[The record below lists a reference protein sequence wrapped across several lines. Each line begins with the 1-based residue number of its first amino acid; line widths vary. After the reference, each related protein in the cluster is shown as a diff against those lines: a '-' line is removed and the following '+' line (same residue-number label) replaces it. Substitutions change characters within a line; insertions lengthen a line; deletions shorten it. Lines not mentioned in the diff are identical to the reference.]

1 MTDKPKDNNKNKRK
15 ALSPNKSL
23 FISKAQVQPLRI
35 EDMVISRAGSSK
47 LHFVRLK
54 YKGCPTLT
62 SGFHAKPYFK
72 ESTVLIDMNRDAFI
86 RELYSLLNEITTTTC
101 STNFLS
107 LVKYVQ
113 WLDDNDVVV
122 INGDYTN
129 FRLIDDFMTWCAAQV
144 KLGKMR
150 LSGWVHRKTGISWLL
165 RAQGRKRDADNL
177 PSISGLH
184 EENTPHK
191 SLDLESEFKPV
202 VKALFRAYIQL
213 LKHFNENTTPE
224 RHPLWDKELSDIEAA
239 RRGLK
244 SYALAAHRADF
255 KRTLKKAHPNNH
267 IVRISMLI
275 CYMFTGINA
284 KPLASLKISDVTFKE
299 VNGGKYIFDSVKRRA
314 NWQEHDNSLGF
325 TKRAKE
331 YIESWLK
338 VAAKMA
344 DNDLNAPLFPFFY
357 MNGDVKLYSEAGVT
371 PQKNVNILLERLG
384 LSTVN
389 PSRFRK
395 TKLDTIFRIT
405 EDVYIVSMSA
415 NSDIKTIKRSYLHGT
430 ESEHQNNLGASMDA
444 QFNITK
450 GKDIDSAT
458 SEAKFKFADVLDNYE
473 YQRLRKGKDRSRESR
488 TPTGTRCNDNRK
500 GSAAIIDKLLKQEGV
515 EQDADEV
522 ACTDFLACWGCSE
535 HALVADVTGIWL
547 MLSFKET
554 LQQLKQTPAVN
565 SMPEKKFTNLFMGIE
580 SVLERFKEK
589 SLKNY
594 QQAEDKLKDAPHP
607 LYSTV
612 YSLNDLLETFS

>member
-15 ALSPNKSL
+15 ALSPNKSV

-35 EDMVISRAGSSK
+35 EDMIISIAGKSK
-47 LHFVRLK
+47 LYFVRLK

-62 SGFHAKPYFK
+62 SGFHTKPHFK
-72 ESTVLIDMNRDAFI
+72 EGTVLIDMNRDAFI
-86 RELYSLLNEITTTTC
+86 RELYSLLNEITTQTC
-101 STNFLS
+101 CIYFKS
-107 LVKYVQ
+107 LVSYVQ

-129 FRLIDDFMTWCAAQV
+129 WRLIDDNMTWCAAQV
-144 KLGKMR
+144 KLGQMTKKN
-150 LSGWVHRKTGISWLL
+150 WANRKDGISWLL

-177 PSISGLH
+177 PSIKGGKK
-184 EENTPHK
+184 ETTPHK
-191 SLDLESEFKPV
+191 SLDLISEFKPV
-202 VKALFRAYIQL
+202 VKALFRAYKQL

-244 SYALAAHRADF
+244 GRKLGAHRAAF
-255 KRTLKKAHPNNH
+255 KTTLIKAHPNNH
-267 IVRISMLI
+267 IVRIAMLI
-275 CYMFTGINA
+275 CYMFTGINT

-299 VNGGKYIFDSVKRRA
+299 VKGGKYLINSVKGRA
-314 NWQEHDNSLGF
+314 GWQEQDNSLGF

-338 VAAKMA
+338 VAAKMT
-344 DNDLNAPLFPFFY
+344 DNDLDAPLFPFFY
-357 MNGDVKLYSEAGVT
+357 LNGDVEFYSKTRATCQG
-371 PQKNVNILLERLG
+371 KVNMLLERLG
-384 LSTVN
+384 LSTVT

-415 NSDIKTIKRSYLHGT
+415 NSDIKTVKRSYLHGT
-430 ESEHQNNLGASMDA
+430 ESEHQNNLGASMHA
-444 QFNITK
+444 QFNIAK
-450 GKDIDSAT
+450 GKDVPTAT
-458 SEAKFKFADVLDNYE
+458 SEAKFKFSDVLDDYE
-473 YQRLRKGKDRSRESR
+473 YQRLRKGEDRSHESR

-500 GSAAIIDKLLKQEGV
+500 GSAAIIDKLLKQEGI

-535 HALVADVTGIWL
+535 HALVADVTDIWL

-565 SMPEKKFTNLFMGIE
+565 SMPEKKLTNLFMDIE

>member
-1 MTDKPKDNNKNKRK
+1 MTDKRK

-35 EDMVISRAGSSK
+35 EDMVISRTGAGK
-47 LHFVRLK
+47 LYFVRLK
-54 YKGCPTLT
+54 YKGCPTL
-62 SGFHAKPYFK
+62 SNSFHAKHCFK
-72 ESTVLIDMNRDAFI
+72 EGTVLIDMNRDAFI
-86 RELYSLLNEITTTTC
+86 RELYSLLNEITTQSC
-101 STNFLS
+101 CIYFRR
-107 LVKYVQ
+107 LVSYVQ

-122 INGDYTN
+122 INEDYTKWT
-129 FRLIDDFMTWCAAQV
+129 LSDDYMTWCAAQV
-144 KLGKMR
+144 KLGQMTKKN
-150 LSGWVHRKTGISWLL
+150 WANRKNSISWLL

-177 PSISGLH
+177 PSIKGINK
-184 EENTPHK
+184 ETTPHK
-191 SLDLESEFKPV
+191 SLDLKSEFKPV
-202 VKALFRAYIQL
+202 VKALFRAYKQL

-224 RHPLWDKELSDIEAA
+224 RHPLWDKELSDIEAV
-239 RRGLK
+239 RKGLK
-244 SYALAAHRADF
+244 GRELAAHRAAF
-255 KRTLKKAHPNNH
+255 KKVLTGAHPKNH
-267 IVRISMLI
+267 IVRIAMLI
-275 CYMFTGINA
+275 CYMFTGINT

-299 VNGGKYIFDSVKRRA
+299 VNGGKYLLNSVKGRA
-314 NWQEHDNSLGF
+314 GWQDQDNSLGF

-338 VAAKMA
+338 VATKMA
-344 DNDLNAPLFPFFY
+344 DNDPDAPLFPFFY
-357 MNGDVKLYSEAGVT
+357 MNGEVNFYSKVT
-371 PQKNVNILLERLG
+371 GNPQQNVNRLLKRLG
-384 LSTVN
+384 LSTVT

-395 TKLDTIFRIT
+395 TKLDAIFKIT
-405 EDVYIVSMSA
+405 EDLYIVSMSA

-430 ESEHQNNLGASMDA
+430 ESEHQNNLGASMHA

-458 SEAKFKFADVLDNYE
+458 SEAKFKFADVLDDYE
-473 YQRLRKGKDRSRESR
+473 YQRLRKGEDRSHESR

-500 GSAAIIDKLLKQEGV
+500 GSAAIIDKLLKQEGI

-594 QQAEDKLKDAPHP
+594 QQAEDKLKDSPHP
-607 LYSTV
+607 LYSTI